1 MEGCY
6 ISEGACSAQMGA
18 GDLSKSTTWER
29 PAKDGGRGLWEPFMF
44 PSDPAQGSAP
54 SALRPAGSVP
64 DAWNWGT
71 RERSDQD
78 KEVLRA
84 FGMTGALHSSLG
96 QVSRMGLRIPE
107 ISRDRPGRKATVA
120 GDWRGGKSARTW
132 GDESPSWWKTA
143 RGKGMEL
150 E

>member
-1 MEGCY
+1 
-6 ISEGACSAQMGA
+6 
-18 GDLSKSTTWER
+18 
-29 PAKDGGRGLWEPFMF
+29 MF

-64 DAWNWGT
+64 DAWNRGT
-71 RERSDQD
+71 RERNDLD
-78 KEVLRA
+78 KEMLCA
-84 FGMTGALHSSLG
+84 FGITGALHSSLG

-107 ISRDRPGRKATVA
+107 ISRDRLGRKATVA
-120 GDWRGGKSARTW
+120 GDWRGGKNARTR

-143 RGKGMEL
+143 HGKGMEL